1 MRTETVI
8 DDTAATQ
15 LARASARYRLTR
27 PAFWIPVVVELALA
41 AAFVAAG
48 HRGWAVLLVVV
59 ALLGPVVLVA
69 QTPFLAAGLARRAF
83 RPGTVLTVDW
93 DDDTFTVATPDASG
107 THHYRSVTAAREVRG
122 AVAMRI
128 RGARV
133 LLLLPA
139 EVVPPAARPRL
150 GLPA

>member
-1 MRTETVI
+1 MRTETLVG
-8 DDTAATQ
+8 DTAATQ
-15 LARASARYRLTR
+15 LAWASTRYRLTR

-48 HRGWAVLLVVV
+48 HPGWAALLVVV
-59 ALLGPVVLVA
+59 ALLGPVVLIA

-83 RPGTVLTVDW
+83 RPGTVLSVDW
-93 DDDTFTVATPDASG
+93 GDDTFTVSTPDASG
-107 THHYRSVTAAREVRG
+107 THHYRSVTGARELRG

-139 EVVPPAARPRL
+139 DVVPPAARPRL
-150 GLPA
+150 RLPA